1 MPLTG
6 RGRKVGSVAADARNA
21 AGMLQRRALAGRA
34 QVLPDYAPVPR
45 LRPPRRAMAV
55 RKNQPAL
62 GAVCTHIPQRARAVA
77 ARLDREGDSAAVG
90 RPCRPRKSPRLREDF
105 QFRSIGAF
113 AIPRIPARAHLQS
126 NQLLRADY
134 MTPDER
140 AQLIEDIRRST
151 ASRERIVERASADKE
166 FDIAAAWETV
176 EELDRSIYT
185 RILRARSK

>member
-1 MPLTG
+1 MGPVYGRHAGLWPFEKISPLLV
-6 RGRKVGSVAADARNA
+6 RSVLTYRSEP
-21 AGMLQRRALAGRA
+21 A
-34 QVLPDYAPVPR
+34 QLRHAWIEKAIVLPSGDDVV
-45 LRPPRRAMAV
+45 LE
-55 RKNQPAL
+55 NPA
-62 GAVCTHIPQRARAVA
+62 ACARIFSS
-77 ARLDREGDSAAVG
+77 DPS
-90 RPCRPRKSPRLREDF
+90 
-105 QFRSIGAF
+105 AF
-113 AIPRIPARAHLQS
+113 AIPRIPATAHLQS